1 MIEFNMEDKYLVC
14 SFPER
19 LDTNYCAENSDELL
33 QKIEESGREVIF
45 DLQKTAYISS
55 AFLRI
60 CLQISK
66 EKGRECF
73 SLTNVC
79 PSVKKVFKIAGF
91 DKLMNIR

>member
-1 MIEFNMEDKYLVC
+1 MVEFNREDKYLVC

-19 LDTNYCAENSDELL
+19 LDTSYCLENSEGLL
-33 QKIEESGREVIF
+33 QKIEESGMPVIF
-45 DLQKTAYISS
+45 DLQKTNYISS

-60 CLQISK
+60 CLQVCK
-66 EKGRECF
+66 EKGKEYF
-73 SLTNVC
+73 SLTNIA